1 MQLCFE
7 STTHLYLC
15 TLLLKKECTAKIIN
29 QQKLKHLEWSKIY
42 VIIVAI
48 MLQYCDLKF
57 Q

>member
-7 STTHLYLC
+7 STTHLYLR

-48 MLQYCDLKF
+48 MFQYCDLKF